1 MNDKR
6 ILILTSD
13 AGFGHRS
20 AANAIATALQ
30 EAGGPDLFV
39 NIVNPL
45 EHDRVPKLLRDSQ
58 DDYDRMVRESPQL
71 YQLGYTTTDQAVPA
85 AVMDSALTLMLYE
98 TLRDTLNQYDPDAIV
113 TTHPIFQSPLA
124 ALFRLNGRRVPLITV
139 VTDLIS
145 VHRIWFN
152 NTADALVAPTEEVR
166 QLALKAGVDA
176 HRIHVLGI
184 PVNPV
189 LGKITDDKMAL
200 RRQLGWRDDP
210 DLITFFA
217 VGSKRVPG
225 LIAMLRGLNHSALPI
240 QLIISAGN
248 DADLRHQAQSMEWH
262 MPVTVYDYVK
272 NMPDMLH
279 AADVL
284 ICKAGGLIT
293 TEALAC
299 GLPLALVDVIP
310 GQEQGNAQY
319 VVENGAGVV
328 ADDALELLEYSFHW
342 LQNDCAT
349 LKQCAERARK
359 LGRPDAATDV
369 AFMALQA
376 ADETARAKQ
385 ASAKQADHNAN
396 DLSLNELRQMLRR
409 FGITSSSTTQRYS

>member
-20 AANAIATALQ
+20 AANAIEAALH
-30 EAGGPDLFV
+30 EAGDDNLFV

-45 EHDRVPKLLRDSQ
+45 EHERVPRLLRDSQ

-71 YQLGYTTTDQAVPA
+71 YQLGYTTTDQTVPA
-85 AVMDSALTLMLYE
+85 AVMDRALTLMLYE
-98 TLRDTLNQYDPDAIV
+98 ALRDTLNQYDPDAIV
-113 TTHPIFQSPLA
+113 TTHPLFQAPLA

-145 VHRIWFN
+145 VHRLWFN
-152 NTADALVAPTEEVR
+152 SAVDALVAPTEEVR
-166 QLALKAGVDA
+166 QLALRAGVDTQ
-176 HRIHVLGI
+176 RIHVLGI
-184 PVNPV
+184 PVNPA
-189 LGKITDDKMAL
+189 LGKFNADKAEM
-200 RRQLGWRDDP
+200 RRRLGWHD

-225 LIAMLRGLNHSALPI
+225 LIGMLRGLNHAALPI

-248 DADLRHQAQSMEWH
+248 DVELQHQAQSTEWH
-262 MPVTVYDYVK
+262 VPTTVYDFVK
-272 NMPDMLH
+272 NMPDLLR

-299 GLPLALVDVIP
+299 GLPLALVDVLP

-328 ADDALELLEYSFHW
+328 ADDAIELLEYSFHW

-359 LGRPDAATDV
+359 LGKPDAAADV
-369 AFMALQA
+369 ARMALQA
-376 ADETARAKQ
+376 ANETARARQ
-385 ASAKQADHNAN
+385 ASARQTEQNEG
-396 DLSLNELRQMLRR
+396 DLSLSELRQMLRR
-409 FGITSSSTTQRYS
+409 FGITSASTTQRYS

>member
-1 MNDKR
+1 MSDKR

-20 AANAIATALQ
+20 AANAIEAALR
-30 EAGGPDLFV
+30 EADPEIFV

-45 EHDRVPKLLRDSQ
+45 EHDKVPRLLRDSQ
-58 DDYDRMVRESPQL
+58 EDYDRLVRESPQL
-71 YQLGYTTTDQAVPA
+71 YQLGYTTTDQAMPA
-85 AVMDSALTLMLYE
+85 AMMDSALTLMLYE
-98 TLRDTLNQYDPDAIV
+98 ALRDTLNQYDPDTIV
-113 TTHPIFQSPLA
+113 TTHPLYQAPLG

-145 VHRIWFN
+145 VHRMWFN
-152 NTADALVAPTEEVR
+152 NTVDALVAPTEEVK
-166 QLALKAGVDA
+166 QLALHAGVDE
-176 HRIHVLGI
+176 RKIHILGI
-184 PVNPV
+184 PVNPA
-189 LGKITDDKMAL
+189 LGKTDFDKAEM
-200 RRQLGWRDDP
+200 RRRLGWRE

-225 LIAMLRGLNHSALPI
+225 LIGMLRGLNHSGLPI
-240 QLIISAGN
+240 QLVISAGN
-248 DADLRHQAQSMEWH
+248 DAELQRQAQSNEWH
-262 MPVTVYDYVK
+262 VPAIIHDYVK
-272 NMPDMLH
+272 NMPDMLL

-293 TEALAC
+293 TEALAS

-328 ADDALELLEYSFHW
+328 ADDPIELLEYAFHW

-349 LKQCAERARK
+349 LKLCAERARN
-359 LGRPDAATDV
+359 LGKPGAAAEV
-369 AFMALQA
+369 ARMALQA
-376 ADETARAKQ
+376 ADETARARQ
-385 ASAKQADHNAN
+385 ANARHAEQNEN
-396 DLSLNELRQMLRR
+396 DLSLNDLRQMLRR
-409 FGITSSSTTQRYS
+409 IGITSASTTQRYS

>member
-20 AANAIATALQ
+20 AANAIEAALM
-30 EAGGPDLFV
+30 EAGDPNLFV
-39 NIVNPL
+39 NIINPL
-45 EHDRVPKLLRDSQ
+45 EHDKVPRLLRESQ
-58 DDYDRMVRESPQL
+58 EDYDRLVREAPQL
-71 YQLGYTTTDQAVPA
+71 YQLGYTTTDQTMPA

-98 TLRDTLNQYDPDAIV
+98 TLRDMLNQYDPDAIV
-113 TTHPIFQSPLA
+113 TTHPLFQAPLA

-139 VTDLIS
+139 VTDLVS
-145 VHRIWFN
+145 VHRMWFN
-152 NTADALVAPTEEVR
+152 NAVDALVAPTEEVR
-166 QLALKAGVDA
+166 QLALRAGVDE
-176 HRIHVLGI
+176 HKIHILGI
-184 PVNPV
+184 PVNPT
-189 LGKITDDKMAL
+189 LGRFEGNQAEL
-200 RRQLGWRDDP
+200 RRQLGWRE

-225 LIAMLRGLNHSALPI
+225 LIGMLRGLNHSALPI

-248 DADLRHQAQSMEWH
+248 DAELQHQAQSTEWH
-262 MPVTVYDYVK
+262 MPTIVYDYVK
-272 NMPDMLH
+272 NMPELLH
-279 AADVL
+279 AVDVL

-310 GQEQGNAQY
+310 GQEQGNALY
-319 VVENGAGVV
+319 VVQNGAGVV
-328 ADDALELLEYSFHW
+328 ADDPIELLEYAFHW

-359 LGRPDAATDV
+359 LGRPHAASDV
-369 AFMALQA
+369 AHMALQS
-376 ADETARAKQ
+376 ADETARARQ
-385 ASAKQADHNAN
+385 ASARHAEQSEN
-396 DLSLNELRQMLRR
+396 DLSLNELRQTLRR
-409 FGITSSSTTQRYS
+409 FGITLASTTQRYS